1 MSDDK
6 KNMEGHNYDG
16 IHELDNPLPNWW
28 LWTFFIAI
36 IFGAIYYIHY
46 ELAGGTSLSQ
56 ELDIAMTE
64 INKAKQTTPQVME
77 TEESLA
83 AAMTGDQVLALGASQ
98 FNLKCAACHGNE
110 LQGLIGPN
118 LTDKNW
124 IHGKGTR
131 MDIVKVIREGVADKG
146 MPPWGPVM
154 KKEEIYAVSAYIL
167 SKKGTNPAGA
177 KAPQGDIVETY

>member
-1 MSDDK
+1 MSNNK
-6 KNMEGHNYDG
+6 LEGHEYDG
-16 IHELDNPLPNWW
+16 IRELDNPLPSWW
-28 LWTFFIAI
+28 LWTFFITI
-36 IFGAIYYIHY
+36 IFGAIYFIHY
-46 ELAGGTSLSQ
+46 EFGGGPTLTQ
-56 ELDIAMTE
+56 ELEVAMTE
-64 INKAKQTTPQVME
+64 LDKAKVSAPKIME

-83 AAMTGDQVLALGASQ
+83 AAMAGEDILKLGSAQ
-98 FNLKCAACHGNE
+98 YAAKCSACHGAE

-131 MDIVKVIREGVADKG
+131 TDIVNLVRIGVADKG

-154 KKEEIYAVSAYIL
+154 KKEEIYAVSAFIL
-167 SKKGTNPAGA
+167 SKKGTSPSGA